1 MPAAKTSPK
10 RRSSALR
17 RRARGGF
24 TILEAAFASAI
35 VTVVLGGLFVLQSNL
50 MRMLASSTETT
61 NASAHLQTRV
71 EQVRL
76 ANWSQLTDPGWVQ
89 STLLKSPTDAD
100 VNLPGLTETCT
111 VSPYQSPCSG
121 APAVPPPPPFTV
133 TRKADGTLAVAP
145 AGYAYTALLSNQ
157 EMLQVDLS
165 ITWPG
170 PGHTRTRTQTTLISP
185 WGISK

>member
-1 MPAAKTSPK
+1 MPAEETFPK
-10 RRSSALR
+10 PRSCALHRRV
-17 RRARGGF
+17 RGGF

-50 MRMLASSTETT
+50 MRMLASSTETP

-71 EQVRL
+71 
-76 ANWSQLTDPGWVQ
+76 
-89 STLLKSPTDAD
+89 
-100 VNLPGLTETCT
+100 NLPGLKETYT

-121 APAVPPPPPFTV
+121 APAATPPPPFTV
-133 TRKADGTLAVAP
+133 TRQADGTLAVTP
-145 AGYAYTALLSNQ
+145 TGYAYTALLGNQ

-165 ITWPG
+165 ITWPSLG
-170 PGHTRTRTQTTLISP
+170 RPRTRTQSTLVSP

>member
-1 MPAAKTSPK
+1 M
-10 RRSSALR
+10 
-17 RRARGGF
+17 
-24 TILEAAFASAI
+24 LEAAFASAI
-35 VTVVLGGLFVLQSNL
+35 VTVVLSGLFVLQSNM
-50 MRMLASSTETT
+50 MRMLASSTETV

-76 ANWSQLTDPGWVQ
+76 ANWNQLTDPNWVQ
-89 STLLKSPTDAD
+89 NTLLKTPTDAD

-133 TRKADGTLAVAP
+133 TRNADGTLAVAP
-145 AGYAYTALLSNQ
+145 AGYGDTALLGNQ
-157 EMLQVDLS
+157 EILRVDLGV
-165 ITWPG
+165 TWPSLG
-170 PGHTRTRTQTTLISP
+170 RTRTRTQSTLISP